1 MASIR
6 KTKKALKREM
16 RRLDATMIELSK
28 YKGAAYALWDL
39 FLYRGYYQRQIK
51 NLGKAKQDPWTGDGR
66 KPISFCELEQRN
78 LIKLINGEPS

>member
-1 MASIR
+1 MTSIR

-39 FLYRGYYQRQIK
+39 LWYRGYLRRQIK
-51 NLGKAKQDPWTGDGR
+51 SLGKVKRDPWTGEGR
-66 KPISFCELEQRN
+66 KPISFSELEQKSLLK
-78 LIKLINGEPS
+78 LIKGF